1 LCEGHDEPGDRQPEE
16 TGARDSPYWILGA
29 LAFGVFIAADD
40 LTVVSTMLPRM
51 IVDFEIPIPSGL
63 RDAAWIVSAY
73 LSPMSPRCR

>member
-1 LCEGHDEPGDRQPEE
+1 MSREIDSLKRQGPG
-16 TGARDSPYWILGA
+16 DSPYWILGA

-63 RDAAWIVSAY
+63 RDAA
-73 LSPMSPRCR
+73 